1 MSGLPVRLAI
11 VNDYELIV
19 AGLAALLAPYRDRL
33 RIVEIDVRAEVQSPV
48 DIAIWDTFAAAQG
61 DRTDVSD
68 LVARPHIGRVV
79 VYSWNI
85 DQLLIDRSLAGGV
98 SGYLAKSLPVDR
110 LVESLERIHDGETVV
125 QRGDGSMSMP
135 IPWPGRDA
143 GLSAREAEVLAL
155 ITQGRTNNE
164 IAEICYLSINTVK
177 TVVRSAYRK
186 LGVTRRAQ
194 AVAWGMEHDLGPDT
208 ARVQPAG
215 FHP

>member
-1 MSGLPVRLAI
+1 MRGSPVSLAI

-33 RIVEIDVRAEVQSPV
+33 HIVELDSRTDVQSPV

-68 LVARPHIGRVV
+68 LVGQPHIGRVA

-98 SGYLAKSLPVDR
+98 SGYLAKSLPVDT
-110 LVESLERIHDGETVV
+110 LVDCLERIHAGETVV
-125 QRGDGSMSMP
+125 ARGDGSMSMP
-135 IPWPGRDA
+135 MEWPGRDA

-155 ITQGRTNNE
+155 ITQGRTNSE
-164 IAEICYLSINTVK
+164 IAERCYLSINTVK
-177 TVVRSAYRK
+177 SVVRSTYRK

-194 AVAWGMEHDLGPDT
+194 AVAWGMEHDFRPDVS
-208 ARVQPAG
+208 RL
-215 FHP
+215 HP